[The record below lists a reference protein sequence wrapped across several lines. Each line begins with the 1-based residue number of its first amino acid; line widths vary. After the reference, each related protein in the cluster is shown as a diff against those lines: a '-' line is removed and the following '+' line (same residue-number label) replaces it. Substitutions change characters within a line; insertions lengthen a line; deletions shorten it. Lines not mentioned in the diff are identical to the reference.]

1 MENIILIGGGGHCKS
16 VINSIKSKGEF
27 NIVGILDKSEK
38 IGMYISNI
46 KIIGDDFLAQEI
58 FSEEC
63 KYAFITLGSIGD
75 TAKRENLYK
84 YIKSIGFI
92 FPNIID
98 NTAIVSDD
106 STISEGVFIGKGS
119 IVNSGVRIGRN
130 VIVNTGSILEHD
142 VEISDFVHVAT
153 RSVVCGDSK
162 VLSGSHIGAGVVI
175 IQSIMIGERTIIG
188 AGSVVTKDVGSYKK
202 AYGNPCR
209 EVGIN
214 E

>member
-16 VINSIKSKGEF
+16 VIDSIKSKGEF
-27 NIVGILDKSEK
+27 NIVGILDKREK
-38 IGMYISNI
+38 IGASISNI
-46 KIIGDDFLAQEI
+46 KIIGDDFLAKEI
-58 FSEEC
+58 ICEAC

-75 TAKRENLYK
+75 TVKRENLYK

-92 FPNIID
+92 FPSIID
-98 NTAIVSDD
+98 STAIVSDD
-106 STISEGVFIGKGS
+106 SIISDGVFIGKGS

-153 RSVVCGDSK
+153 GSIICGDSK
-162 VLSGSHIGAGVVI
+162 VLRGSHIGTGAVI
-175 IQSIMIGERTIIG
+175 IQGIMIGERTIIG